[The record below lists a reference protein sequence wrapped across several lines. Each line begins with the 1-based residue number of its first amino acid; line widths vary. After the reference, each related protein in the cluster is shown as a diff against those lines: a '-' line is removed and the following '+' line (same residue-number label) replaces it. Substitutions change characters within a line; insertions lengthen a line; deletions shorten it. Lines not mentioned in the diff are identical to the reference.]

1 VHERSV
7 VPAHRRQGT
16 GGRRRVLATA
26 AHARAR
32 RTLATAGYA
41 PEVSEERALVAVI
54 GGGTMGAGIAQV
66 ALEGGWRVALHDA
79 QPGATDRA
87 RTRIHEGLA
96 RRAAKAGVDADTLD
110 DWIEGRSGHLSTPGT
125 AADAAGGAQL
135 VIEAIVED
143 LDAKR
148 RLFASLSEVV
158 GDDTILAT
166 NTSALSVTDIAEAA
180 TRPERVVGLHFFN
193 PAPVLPLVEVVAGR
207 RTAAWAAERAA
218 AIVEGWEKTAI
229 RVADFPG
236 FIVNRVNRPFTLEPL
251 RLLRS
256 GAGTVESIDA
266 AMTGAGFPMG
276 PFALMDLIGI
286 DVNLAAA
293 RGLFEASGRP
303 PRFRP
308 SPIQEQLV
316 AAGRLG
322 RKAGEGFYRYAE
334 GKPIGPAQRFAGEAS
349 TRPFERDTDGNPV
362 RHALDAGTIAER
374 VILAIVNEAFRAAG
388 DRVAGEADIDRAMRL
403 GANHPFGP
411 FEWAERTGTHELV
424 VMLDALSDEDADT
437 FRPALPLLRRA
448 HSAG

>member
-1 VHERSV
+1 
-7 VPAHRRQGT
+7 
-16 GGRRRVLATA
+16 
-26 AHARAR
+26 
-32 RTLATAGYA
+32 
-41 PEVSEERALVAVI
+41 VSQERALVAII
-54 GGGTMGAGIAQV
+54 GAGTMGAGIAQV

-87 RTRIHEGLA
+87 RTRIREGLA
-96 RRAAKAGVDADTLD
+96 RGAAKSGLDADTLD
-110 DWIEGRSGHLSTPGT
+110 DWVDGRLGQLSMPESV
-125 AADAAGGAQL
+125 AAAAGDAHL
-135 VIEAIVED
+135 VIEAIVEE
-143 LDAKR
+143 LEAKR
-148 RLFASLSEVV
+148 RLFGELSGVA

-166 NTSALSVTDIAEAA
+166 NTSALSVTDIAEAV

-218 AIVEGWEKTAI
+218 GIVEGWDKTPI
-229 RVADFPG
+229 RVADAPG

-256 GAGTVESIDA
+256 GVGTIESIDR
-266 AMTGAGFPMG
+266 AMTAAGFPMG

-322 RKAGEGFYRYAE
+322 RKTGEGFYRYVD
-334 GKPIGPAQRFAGEAS
+334 GKPVGLAQRFAAQPAP
-349 TRPFERDTDGNPV
+349 RVERDADGEPMSP
-362 RHALDAGTIAER
+362 ATLGPETIAER
-374 VILAIVNEAFRAAG
+374 VTLAIVNEAFRALG
-388 DRVAGEADIDRAMRL
+388 DGVAAEEDIDRAMRL

-411 FEWAERTGTHELV
+411 FEWVARTGTHEAV

-448 HSAG
+448 RSGG

>member
-1 VHERSV
+1 M
-7 VPAHRRQGT
+7 
-16 GGRRRVLATA
+16 
-26 AHARAR
+26 
-32 RTLATAGYA
+32 
-41 PEVSEERALVAVI
+41 SEERALVAVV
-54 GGGTMGAGIAQV
+54 GAGTMGAGIAQV
-66 ALEGGWRVALHDA
+66 ALEGGWRVALVDA

-87 RTRIHEGLA
+87 RARIREGLA
-96 RRAAKAGVDADTLD
+96 RRAAKAGIDTDTLD
-110 DWIEGRSGHLSTPGT
+110 DWIEDRLAHLSTPGSVGT
-125 AADAAGGAQL
+125 AVADVQL
-135 VIEAIVED
+135 AIEAIVED
-143 LDAKR
+143 LEAKR
-148 RLFASLSEVV
+148 RLFGQLSDAAGEEV
-158 GDDTILAT
+158 ILAT

-180 TRPERVVGLHFFN
+180 SRPERVVGLHFFN

-218 AIVEGWEKTAI
+218 GIVEGWDKAPI
-229 RVADFPG
+229 RVADSPG

-256 GAGTVESIDA
+256 GAGTIDSIDA

-308 SPIQEQLV
+308 SPIQEELV

-322 RKAGEGFYRYAE
+322 RKAGEGFYRYVDGRSTGAAPRFV
-334 GKPIGPAQRFAGEAS
+334 GVIRHGPGAPA
-349 TRPFERDTDGNPV
+349 P
-362 RHALDAGTIAER
+362 LDAETIAER
-374 VILAIVNEAFRAAG
+374 VILAIVNEAFRALG
-388 DRVAGEADIDRAMRL
+388 DGIAEEQDIDRAMRL

-411 FEWAERTGTHELV
+411 FEWVARSGTHEVV

-437 FRPALPLLRRA
+437 FRPALALLRRA
-448 HSAG
+448 RSGG